1 MLISLWTGF
10 AAGALHV
17 VGGADHLVAMA
28 PLSLKRPVPALRSGL
43 AWGIGHAAGVVLL
56 ALMALL
62 IKDLAHLEAMSAWAE
77 WFVGVSLLVVGTLA
91 IRTAFGL
98 ELHTHE
104 HRHDGERQHRHLHL
118 HVRGQSNHRRHAHA
132 ASGLGLLHG
141 LAGASH
147 VLAVIPALALPPMG
161 ALIYLLAYLGG
172 SIAAMLLVAAAL
184 SMLTLR
190 AGARCLPVLVGGM
203 GSLSILTGIIW
214 LQKTSAVV
222 F

>member
-1 MLISLWTGF
+1 MLITLLTGF

-28 PLSLKRPVPALRSGL
+28 PLSLNRPVQALRAGM
-43 AWGIGHAAGVVLL
+43 AWGVGHAAGVVLL

-104 HRHDGERQHRHLHL
+104 HHHDGERQHRHLHL

-147 VLAVIPALALPPMG
+147 VLAVIPALALPPSG
-161 ALIYLLAYLGG
+161 AVIYLLAYLVG

-184 SMLTLR
+184 SLLTLR
-190 AGARCLPVLVGGM
+190 TGARCLPVLVGATG
-203 GSLSILTGIIW
+203 GLSILTGMIW
-214 LQKTSAVV
+214 LQKTSAAV

>member
-1 MLISLWTGF
+1 MLISLLTGF

-28 PLSLKRPVPALRSGL
+28 PLSLNRPVQALRAGM
-43 AWGIGHAAGVVLL
+43 AWGVGHAAGVVLL

-147 VLAVIPALALPPMG
+147 VLAVIPALALPPSG
-161 ALIYLLAYLGG
+161 AVIYLLAYLVG

-184 SMLTLR
+184 SLLTLR
-190 AGARCLPVLVGGM
+190 TGARCLPVLVGVTG
-203 GSLSILTGIIW
+203 GLSILTGMIW
-214 LQKTSAVV
+214 LQKTSAAV

>member
-1 MLISLWTGF
+1 MLITLLTGF

-28 PLSLKRPVPALRSGL
+28 PLSLKRPVQALRAGM
-43 AWGIGHAAGVVLL
+43 AWGVGHAAGVVLL

-77 WFVGVSLLVVGTLA
+77 WLVGVSLLVVGTLA

-147 VLAVIPALALPPMG
+147 VLAVIPALALPLSG
-161 ALIYLLAYLGG
+161 AVIYLLAYLVG

-184 SMLTLR
+184 SLLTLR
-190 AGARCLPVLVGGM
+190 TGARCLPVLVGVTG
-203 GSLSILTGIIW
+203 GLSILTGMIW
-214 LQKTSAVV
+214 LQKTSAAV

>member
-1 MLISLWTGF
+1 MLITLLTGF

-28 PLSLKRPVPALRSGL
+28 PLSLKRPVQALRAGM
-43 AWGIGHAAGVVLL
+43 AWGVGHAAGVVLL

-77 WFVGVSLLVVGTLA
+77 WLVGVSLLVVGTLA
-91 IRTAFGL
+91 IRTACGL

-104 HRHDGERQHRHLHL
+104 HHHDGERQHRHLHL

-147 VLAVIPALALPPMG
+147 VLAVIPALALPPSG
-161 ALIYLLAYLGG
+161 AVIYLLAYLVG

-184 SMLTLR
+184 SLLTLR
-190 AGARCLPVLVGGM
+190 TGARCLPVLVGATG
-203 GSLSILTGIIW
+203 GLSILTGMIW
-214 LQKTSAVV
+214 LQKTSAAV

>member
-1 MLISLWTGF
+1 MLITLLTGF

-28 PLSLKRPVPALRSGL
+28 PLSLKRPVQALRAGM
-43 AWGIGHAAGVVLL
+43 AWGVGHAAGVVLL

-77 WFVGVSLLVVGTLA
+77 WLVGVSLLVVGTLA

-147 VLAVIPALALPPMG
+147 VLAVIPALALPPSG
-161 ALIYLLAYLGG
+161 AVIYLLAYLVG

-184 SMLTLR
+184 SLLTLR
-190 AGARCLPVLVGGM
+190 TGARRLPLLVGATG
-203 GSLSILTGIIW
+203 GLSILTGMIW
-214 LQKTSAVV
+214 LQKTSAAV

>member
-1 MLISLWTGF
+1 MLISLLTGV

-28 PLSLKRPVPALRSGL
+28 PLSMHRPMKALRSGL
-43 AWGIGHAAGVVLL
+43 AWGIGHAAGVVVL
-56 ALMALL
+56 ALLALL

-77 WFVGVSLLVVGTLA
+77 WLVGVSLLVVGSLA

-104 HRHDGERQHRHLHL
+104 HRHDGEHQHRHLHL

-141 LAGASH
+141 LAGGSH
-147 VLAVIPALALPPMG
+147 LLAVIPALALPPLG
-161 ALIYLLAYLGG
+161 AVFYLLAYLVG
-172 SIAAMLLVAAAL
+172 SIAAMLLVVGAL

-190 AGARCLPVLVGGM
+190 SGARFLPLLVGVTG
-203 GSLSILTGIIW
+203 GLSILTGMVW

>member
-1 MLISLWTGF
+1 MLISLLTGF

-28 PLSLKRPVPALRSGL
+28 PLSLNRPVQALRSGM
-43 AWGIGHAAGVVLL
+43 AWGLGHAAGVVLL

-147 VLAVIPALALPPMG
+147 VLAVIPALALPPSG
-161 ALIYLLAYLGG
+161 AVIYLLAYLGG

-190 AGARCLPVLVGGM
+190 TGARCLPALVGVTG
-203 GSLSILTGIIW
+203 GLSILTGMIW

>member
-1 MLISLWTGF
+1 MLITLLTGF

-28 PLSLKRPVPALRSGL
+28 PLSLKRPVQALRAGM
-43 AWGIGHAAGVVLL
+43 AWGVGHAAGVVLL

-77 WFVGVSLLVVGTLA
+77 WLVGVSLLVVGTLA

-147 VLAVIPALALPPMG
+147 VLAVIPALALPPSG
-161 ALIYLLAYLGG
+161 AVIYLLAYLVG

-184 SMLTLR
+184 SLLTLR
-190 AGARCLPVLVGGM
+190 TGARCLPVLVGATG
-203 GSLSILTGIIW
+203 GLSILTGMIW
-214 LQKTSAVV
+214 LQKTSAAV